1 MPPLPNASAHLQ
13 RPDGAR
19 LALYLDGPDDA
30 DLVVIMVHG
39 WQAAASVWNEHVRQL
54 PGSRTRIV
62 RYDQRGHGNSTAGRA
77 TPSIPLLADDLKAVI
92 TAVAPGRLPV
102 VLVGHS
108 MGGMAVLALAAQHPH
123 LIGDKVRS
131 VLVAST
137 TSGGLDLAEP
147 PHPPLTRLIGLAR
160 HAMAAACI
168 LAPRPAARLRE
179 IVRPRPYA
187 QAPIDTAARWFKALM
202 RYDVAGQLTAL
213 ARIPVHVLVGEN
225 DHTIPPIHSLRIAAQ
240 ISTAKLH
247 AVADGGHRLPTHSPD
262 AFLAAL
268 ERACQDAEV
277 GRAATWRHRLA
288 RRDRPQPAVST
299 WSAAREAPSA

>member
-1 MPPLPNASAHLQ
+1 MPLLPNASDELQ

-19 LALYLDGPDDA
+19 LALYLDGPADA

-54 PGSRTRIV
+54 PRRRTRIV
-62 RYDQRGHGNSTAGRA
+62 RYDQRGHGNSTVGRA

-92 TAVAPGRLPV
+92 TSVAPGRLPV

-147 PHPPLTRLIGLAR
+147 RHPPLTRLIGLAR
-160 HAMAAACI
+160 HTMAAACI
-168 LAPRPAARLRE
+168 LAPRPATRLRE
-179 IVRPRPYA
+179 LVRPRTYP
-187 QAPIDTAARWFKALM
+187 QPPIDHAARWFKALM
-202 RYDVAGQLTAL
+202 RHNVAGQLTAL
-213 ARIPVHVLVGEN
+213 ARIPVHILVGEN

-240 ISTAKLH
+240 IPTAQLH
-247 AVADGGHRLPTHSPD
+247 AVADGGHRLPTRSPD

-268 ERACQDAEV
+268 ERACQDAEKD
-277 GRAATWRHRLA
+277 RATWRRRLA
-288 RRDRPQPAVST
+288 RRERPQPPAAAPP
-299 WSAAREAPSA
+299 AAREAPSS